1 MKFSKITIFLGVYV
15 TRPSLETKF
24 VFKNGNILLDK
35 SEYLVNPVN
44 VVRVMSVSKF

>member
-24 VFKNGNILLDK
+24 VSKNENILLDK

-44 VVRVMSVSKF
+44 VVGVRGVRKF